1 MPANPSSSAR
11 RAPRRGFTLVELLM
25 VVVIIGLLMA
35 ILLPAI
41 GRARLTAQR
50 AAITAEISQL
60 NAAMAQYASNHN
72 EYPPNYLGKE
82 WGADPAYGNKH
93 VVRHVRKAYP
103 RYAIAVWEDFQNKM
117 LTATGRQ
124 IDTMSPAEAL
134 VFWLGGFANANNEMQ
149 GFSKNPL
156 DPFQPVGAPGRQGT
170 TPLFDFDANR
180 LADVNNNGF
189 LEYYPANTNLRAPYL
204 YFGAL
209 SDGSYAGA
217 FVQNVDTSKYPNNPG
232 ASGVARPYRTDAGG
246 FVNPKTCQI
255 IWSGFDFDYGA
266 DSQNKRF
273 PSGAN
278 YGTGDYDNQTNFVT
292 GILEDSLP

>member
-1 MPANPSSSAR
+1 MPANPSSHTR

-60 NAAMAQYASNHN
+60 NAAMAQFASSVG
-72 EYPPNYLGKE
+72 EYPPNYLGNSI
-82 WGADPAYGNKH
+82 PNYGDRV
-93 VVRHVRKAYP
+93 VVRYVRKAFP
-103 RYAIAVWEDFQNKM
+103 RYQVGNWSQLQNNIFMENGKDIDEM
-117 LTATGRQ
+117 TA
-124 IDTMSPAEAL
+124 AEAL
-134 VFWLGGFANANNEMQ
+134 VFWLGGFNDYVNNTKEMQ

-156 DPFQPVGAPGRQGT
+156 NPFQGLGAGRQGT

-180 LADVNNNGF
+180 LADVNGNGW
-189 LEYYPANTNLRAPYL
+189 LEYYPANTNMRAPYV

-209 SDGSYAGA
+209 YDGTYVGNFTQTVSSG
-217 FVQNVDTSKYPNNPG
+217 SNPG
-232 ASGVARPYRTDAGG
+232 ASGAALPYKTDAGG

-266 DSQNKRF
+266 NNPNKAF
-273 PSGAN
+273 PSGTN
-278 YGTGDYDNQTNFVT
+278 YNAGDYDNQTNFVT